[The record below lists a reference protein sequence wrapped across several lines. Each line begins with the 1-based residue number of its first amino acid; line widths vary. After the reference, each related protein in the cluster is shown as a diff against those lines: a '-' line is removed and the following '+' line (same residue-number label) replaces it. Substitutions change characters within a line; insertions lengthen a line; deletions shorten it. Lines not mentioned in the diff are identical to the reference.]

1 MALDYVKFQRGTPEE
16 YSILQ
21 LRNRVENNTLY
32 FIYENGASSGSL
44 YLGNVLIGTVG
55 EGSSSVSKLSDLSDV
70 LLTNVGA
77 TDILVYSSDG
87 KWKNTS
93 IQEIADLIASQEGLG
108 FNINENQFNFQSI
121 NGTQT
126 LSLLGFEGA
135 AAGAS
140 PIKGTNGKLSW
151 SNTNVDIL
159 ASTVETLSTSFE
171 NLRKDVAQQ
180 IVDANH
186 LKYEVVSSLDDMS
199 KDNVV
204 YLLPKSE
211 TEEHNGYDEFMIVNG
226 SLERLGDWKVDLN
239 GYATT
244 EQLQEVV
251 SSLDVLSNSLNDN
264 YITKDNFNSIV
275 GDLTA
280 LKNYENNPATSL
292 VNEINALYNLF
303 ENNQAPTYDKIGD
316 SAIAASGLIPGTEI
330 TRVGGGVE
338 YYPLGGKDNRD
349 VRLHAAYAYN
359 FGDNTNPDGTALGK
373 GSFQIGR
380 AHV

>member
-16 YSILQ
+16 YGILQ
-21 LRNRVENNTLY
+21 LRNRIENNTLY

-108 FNINENQFNFQSI
+108 FNIDENQFNFQSI

-126 LSLLGFEGA
+126 LSLLGFEAA

-211 TEEHNGYDEFMIVNG
+211 AEEHNGYDEFMIVNG

-251 SSLDVLSNSLNDN
+251 SSLDVLNNNLNDN
-264 YITKDNFNSIV
+264 YVTKDNFNSIV

-316 SAIAASGLIPGTEI
+316 LSQLLTYEEGKETTIVDEI
-330 TRVGGGVE
+330 NNIYEHLVWQ
-338 YYPLGGKDNRD
+338 
-349 VRLHAAYAYN
+349 
-359 FGDNTNPDGTALGK
+359 
-373 GSFQIGR
+373 SIMI
-380 AHV
+380 